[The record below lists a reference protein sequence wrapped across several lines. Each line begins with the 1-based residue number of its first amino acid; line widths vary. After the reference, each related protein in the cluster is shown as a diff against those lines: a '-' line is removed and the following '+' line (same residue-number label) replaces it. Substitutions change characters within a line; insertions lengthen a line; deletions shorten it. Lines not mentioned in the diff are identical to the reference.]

1 MKINPF
7 ILAISASIFFVI
19 AEILF
24 KYIPG
29 INKDILTF
37 TPIMW
42 AFGGLYGLIYLCF
55 NSDKVKDISNKKL
68 FYMAIIGLLIFL
80 GNIVYWKSS
89 QLNSNPGL
97 NRSIFSTALI
107 LFLTFTSCAIFQA
120 PINMKQIIGVIFVI
134 LGSTI
139 IGIYSK

>member
-1 MKINPF
+1 MTKNPF
-7 ILAISASIFFVI
+7 LLAISASVFFVI
-19 AEILF
+19 AELLF
-24 KYIPG
+24 KYIPD
-29 INKDILTF
+29 INNDIMTF

-42 AFGGLYGLIYLCF
+42 VFGGLYGLIYLFF
-55 NSDKVKDISNKKL
+55 NSNKVKDISNKKL

-107 LFLTFTSCAIFQA
+107 LFLTFLSCVIFQA
-120 PINMKQIIGVIFVI
+120 PINFKQIMGIILVI
-134 LGSTI
+134 LGSSI